1 MDRTLTTLLIAAAAA
16 CVTIAA
22 PLPAAAASLDE
33 PLEVDRGV
41 NPDVKAQ
48 DTYRAD
54 LEKARKRLKD
64 RLVQCD
70 VMQTGERA
78 ECIRRAQ
85 ELHDA
90 DVSRAGD
97 VLARPPQGPAR

>member
-22 PLPAAAASLDE
+22 PIPAAADPVDE

-41 NPDVKAQ
+41 DPDVKAQ

-54 LEKARKRLKD
+54 LEKAQKRLKQ
-64 RLVQCD
+64 RLAECD
-70 VMQTGERA
+70 TMQPGDRA
-78 ECIRRAQ
+78 ECVRRAQ
-85 ELHDA
+85 ELHDT
-90 DVSRAGD
+90 DVARAGD
-97 VLARPPQGPAR
+97 VLNRPPLGPH

>member
-1 MDRTLTTLLIAAAAA
+1 MDRTLSTLLIAAAAA
-16 CVTIAA
+16 CVTILS
-22 PLPAAAASLDE
+22 PLPSAAEPVDE
-33 PLEVDRGV
+33 PLEPDRGV
-41 NPDVKAQ
+41 NPDLVVQ

-54 LEKARKRLKD
+54 LEKAQKRLKT

-70 VMQTGERA
+70 ALQPGERA

-90 DVSRAGD
+90 DVARAGD
-97 VLARPPQGPAR
+97 VLNRPAQGQR

>member
-1 MDRTLTTLLIAAAAA
+1 MDRTLSTLLIAAVAA

-22 PLPAAAASLDE
+22 PMPSAADSMDE

-41 NPDVKAQ
+41 SPEAKAE

-54 LEKARKRLKD
+54 LEKAQKRLKA
-64 RLVQCD
+64 RLVECEN
-70 VMQTGERA
+70 MQPGDRA

-85 ELHDA
+85 ELHDT
-90 DVSRAGD
+90 DVARAGD
-97 VLARPPQGPAR
+97 VLNRPPQGSQR